1 MSCCCT
7 PRGYRR
13 IFSARSAEREAR
25 RYRSRGLDRTSRRI
39 ADAILARGVEGASV
53 LEVGGG
59 VGTLQLELL
68 RAGAGRA
75 VSVELTPTY
84 EDAAEA
90 LLRDH
95 GLRHRVERRLADFV
109 GAASDVEPADVVVL
123 NRVVCCYPDMPR
135 LTAAAAD
142 HTRRILVMS
151 FPRRTWWTRAVL
163 WVGNALLRVT
173 RREFR
178 VFIHPPASIRQV
190 VENRGLRQSL
200 DRRGLFWQVVAFEAT
215 PAAP

>member
-1 MSCCCT
+1 M
-7 PRGYRR
+7 
-13 IFSARSAEREAR
+13 
-25 RYRSRGLDRTSRRI
+25 
-39 ADAILARGVEGASV
+39 
-53 LEVGGG
+53 LEVGGE

-75 VSVELTPTY
+75 VSVELTTTY